1 MRERPFQRTPWHP
14 PPDTRHLR
22 TPWHPTPDTRHLRTP
37 WHPTPDTR
45 HLYAVSQTAPRILVA
60 DDQKDILEALKLLLK
75 GEGYEVESAT
85 SPRAVLSALDKRDFD
100 ALLIDMNYTRDT
112 TSGAEGLD
120 LLARLQLID
129 APPPVVV
136 MTAWASIDGAVEA
149 MRRGARDFIEKPWDN
164 RRLLTTLRTQV
175 ELSRALRRSQQLER
189 ENRALRRE
197 GLPEL
202 IAESPAMQPV
212 LKLMERI
219 GPSDANV
226 LILGEH
232 GTGKEVV
239 ARWLHA
245 SSGRVERPLVAVNLG
260 GIPDGLFESELF
272 GHVKGAFTDAKVDR
286 VGRFELTEGGTLFLD
301 EIANLPLPQQ
311 AKLLRVLET
320 GEFERVGSSKTQRV
334 SVRVIS
340 ATNADMHARAPA
352 GEVRQDLLFRLNTVE
367 LRLPPLRERRED
379 IPLLAGHFG
388 RRHAA
393 RYRKQITGFAADAM
407 QALRTYPWPGN
418 VRELDH
424 TIERAVLMAEDSSV
438 RTRDLGLGTGANG
451 ATPLDQMSLEDVER
465 VLIQKALARASGN
478 VSDAAKA
485 LGLSR
490 SALYRRI
497 KRHGL

>member
-1 MRERPFQRTPWHP
+1 MP
-14 PPDTRHLR
+14 
-22 TPWHPTPDTRHLRTP
+22 
-37 WHPTPDTR
+37 
-45 HLYAVSQTAPRILVA
+45 ASSTAPRILVA
-60 DDQKDILEALKLLLK
+60 DDQSDVLEALKLLLK
-75 GEGYEVESAT
+75 GEGYDVEAVA
-85 SPRAVLSALDKRDFD
+85 SPRGVLAALAKRDFD
-100 ALLIDMNYTRDT
+100 ALLIDMNYARDT
-112 TSGAEGLD
+112 TSGAEGMD
-120 LLARLQLID
+120 LLARIQALD
-129 APPPVVV
+129 APPPVMV

-164 RRLLTTLRTQV
+164 RRLLATMRTQV
-175 ELSRALRRSQQLER
+175 ELGRALRKSQRLEI
-189 ENRALRRE
+189 ENRTLRRE

-212 LKLMERI
+212 LRLMERV
-219 GPSDANV
+219 GPSEANV
-226 LILGEH
+226 LVLGEH

-245 SSGRVERPLVAVNLG
+245 SSPRADRPMIAVNLG

-272 GHVKGAFTDAKVDR
+272 GHVRGAFTDAKADR
-286 VGRFELTEGGTLFLD
+286 IGRFELAEGGTLFLD

-320 GEFERVGSSKTQRV
+320 GEYERVGASRARRAD
-334 SVRVIS
+334 VRVIA
-340 ATNADMHARAPA
+340 ATNADIQAEVKA
-352 GEVRQDLLFRLNTVE
+352 GRFREDLLFRLNTVE
-367 LRLPPLRERRED
+367 IRLPPLRERRAD
-379 IPLLAGHFG
+379 VPLLAAQFL
-388 RRHAA
+388 RRYAA
-393 RYRKQITGFAADAM
+393 RYRKAAKEFAPDAM
-407 QALRTYPWPGN
+407 ELLLRHAWPGN

-424 TIERAVLMAEDSSV
+424 AVERAVLMAEDSSV

-490 SALYRRI
+490 SALYRRL
-497 KRHGL
+497 KRHGF